1 MSLVRARSP
10 NHGPLRGLEDSG
22 LHEQGPYVP
31 SQPSG
36 RARTVSDKGSR
47 APSGAH
53 PGSGR
58 GKHRRD
64 LRSRRGIRSGS
75 HPLLRQ
81 TLRTAAPAV
90 RGTRDLKDSSLQ
102 E

>member
-1 MSLVRARSP
+1 MSKDHMSP
-10 NHGPLRGLEDSG
+10 ASRLAER
-22 LHEQGPYVP
+22 EQSP
-31 SQPSG
+31 
-36 RARTVSDKGSR
+36 TKGSR